1 MRFGRFLLGTVAG
14 GAVVVMS
21 AVPGF
26 AGQMSQASPQAATAN
41 GAETPAPR
49 GTSGMAMNP
58 YFTALNYPVP
68 QDTMMVM
75 FLSDVQSA
83 RFTNDF
89 FTGMAM
95 AQYGLTPRWTV
106 GFMVEGQKILG
117 SPVTYGGLRVGTY
130 VRLLPHDHLLNVT
143 LYGEY
148 EGLNEA
154 ALYKM
159 EVAGFG
165 GGDLGEPLAPAR
177 RAPVR
182 TFEQRAIVYHDW
194 GRLNVTFNFISEI
207 GLDNGQHD
215 FGYAWG
221 VFRQPAYD
229 GMETGMEM
237 AGMTGMANMNVP
249 PRLSLQRLGYG
260 IEMMGALGNTK
271 QFGFDWQRQQLYAGP
286 VLSYVVAKR
295 WTAHVE
301 STFGLSGVS
310 DPFVLRLG
318 IGYSIDH
325 LLRRR

>member
-1 MRFGRFLLGTVAG
+1 MRLGSFSAGIVVG
-14 GAVVVMS
+14 GAALVI
-21 AVPGF
+21 AAAPGLARQVPL
-26 AGQMSQASPQAATAN
+26 ASPQATAAN

-49 GTSGMAMNP
+49 ATPAMAMDP

-75 FLSDVQSA
+75 LLSDFQSA
-83 RFTNDF
+83 RFTKDF

-95 AQYGLTPRWTV
+95 AQYGLTPRWTA

-117 SPVTYGGLRVGTY
+117 SPVTYGGVRVGTY
-130 VRLLPHDHLLNVT
+130 FRILPHDHLLNVT

-148 EGLNEA
+148 EGLNGA

-165 GGDLGEPLAPAR
+165 GGDLNEPLEAAR
-177 RAPVR
+177 RTPAR
-182 TFEQRAIVYHDW
+182 TFEQRVIVYHDW
-194 GRLNVTFNFISEI
+194 GRLNATFNFISEI
-207 GLDNGQHD
+207 GLDNDAHD

-237 AGMTGMANMNVP
+237 ADMPGMANENVP
-249 PRLSLQRLGYG
+249 PRLSLRRLGYG
-260 IEMMGALGNTK
+260 IEMMGSLGNME
-271 QFGFDWQRQQLYAGP
+271 QFGFDWQRQQQYVGP
-286 VLSYVVAKR
+286 VFSYVVAKH

-310 DPFVLRLG
+310 DPFVLRLA

-325 LLRRR
+325 LLRR